1 MRFETIAAAVLLSV
15 GCNYIDMKDYPCPPN
30 GTSLTYDNF
39 GKDFLDTHCQG
50 CHGTT
55 SGDRKGAPIGYD
67 FGDPQSAHKYRERIF
82 DRAAASNTTMP
93 PGPDDP
99 PAIERARLA
108 DWLACGA
115 P

>member
-1 MRFETIAAAVLLSV
+1 MRSRLLALLLCV
-15 GCNYIDMKDYPCPPN
+15 GCNYTDINDYPCPPG
-30 GTSLTYDNF
+30 GTTLTYDNF
-39 GKDFLDTHCQG
+39 GKDFLDGNCQG
-50 CHGTT
+50 CHG
-55 SGDRKGAPIGYD
+55 SAGNHRQGAPTGVD
-67 FGDPQSAHKYRERIF
+67 FGDLEAVHQWRERIF

-99 PAIERARLA
+99 PEDQRAKLA